1 MNDIEF
7 IDILDVDDDLKDKVR
22 RWRNSE
28 QVSRFMISHHV
39 ITKEEHLKWI
49 ESLKGNAK
57 QKLWMVFVDKTPIGS
72 VYLKNSDYNQL
83 TSEWG
88 FYIGESNYR
97 GRGLGK
103 RILYKFLET
112 FFDTMGFKV
121 LNTKVMSD
129 NAVALHIYRAFRF
142 IETGR
147 TMLDNSR
154 EVVELKFSRADWLQY
169 RQEIAN
175 GL

>member
-1 MNDIEF
+1 MNDIGF

-28 QVSRFMISHHV
+28 HVSRFMLSRHM
-39 ITKEEHLKWI
+39 ITKKEHLKWI
-49 ESLKGNAK
+49 DSLKGNAK

-97 GRGLGK
+97 GKGLGK

-121 LNTKVMSD
+121 LYTRVLSD
-129 NAVALHIYRAFRF
+129 NTVALHIYRAFRF
-142 IETGR
+142 TETSR
-147 TMLDNSR
+147 TMLDNSD
-154 EVVELKFSRADWLQY
+154 EVVDLKFSRADWLQY